1 MYYSVKNN
9 GFEYEEIK
17 KLLSVKLKNELIQ
30 WDVTN
35 RIIKQEYAV
44 DYDVNY
50 YRANYEN
57 VKEFDYIKYR
67 TFLVNESSDYTIDNE
82 VF

>member
-30 WDVTN
+30 WNVTN

-57 VKEFDYIKYR
+57 VK
-67 TFLVNESSDYTIDNE
+67 
-82 VF
+82 